1 MNRHA
6 YTTARQHCTV
16 RPAIAACLMFML
28 LALTSLSSAQ
38 NRVDTSPPQGVTL
51 SLYDVGLGLVNEAR
65 RVTLGPGENTMIIR
79 DLPVQA
85 DPASLSFSTVTPA
98 APFELL
104 AQRFQYDL
112 GSTRDL
118 LRRMTG
124 QSITMAGN
132 DEAMREGVLMGGPIE
147 GESGPV
153 LPVRSSEGNAWRM
166 LGMDDI
172 GSVTFPYEE
181 ELFASEPRALW
192 TVRARREGP
201 QNFRL
206 TYRVDGLSW
215 RAFYEL
221 VLTGE
226 RMEAALDSRME
237 IVNHSGGSFENARVR
252 LLTTERGQSD
262 PIVNRE
268 GYLPENR
275 PAMRFAYGAGQ
286 PSFERT
292 VAALAPSETYEL
304 PRTVDLPRDATVYIP
319 YLQADT
325 TPVRRFYVYDGV
337 RFDRFQRNIRTDW
350 NYGTEYHTQ
359 VELHLEF
366 TNEEKFGLGKDLPPG
381 WCRVYERRADG
392 IVDLIGEEPLLA
404 IPAGG
409 TGTVRVGPAIGLLGE
424 RERTRYEEIR
434 PHHVYEES
442 FQIRLSNDT
451 EERTEIRVVE
461 HLYRWSEFEITR
473 TDTEFSL
480 LSPSTIG
487 FRVELEPGARKDV
500 NYTVRYSW

>member
-1 MNRHA
+1 
-6 YTTARQHCTV
+6 
-16 RPAIAACLMFML
+16 MFIPTPPSLDFRRVFRTFGAFAL
-28 LALTSLSSAQ
+28 LFGCASAPGA
-38 NRVDTSPPQGVTL
+38 VVEVSPPQGVTV
-51 SLYDVGLGLVNEAR
+51 SLYDIGIGLVNEAR
-65 RVTLGPGENTMIIR
+65 RVTLNPGENTIAIR
-79 DLPVQA
+79 NLPA
-85 DPASLSFSTVTPA
+85 LTDPASLTFASVTPA

-112 GSTRDL
+112 GNTEQL
-118 LRRMTG
+118 LSRMTG
-124 QSITMAGN
+124 QPVTIAGN
-132 DEAMREGVLMGGPIE
+132 DRETRNAVLLGGPVKA
-147 GESGPV
+147 ESGAV
-153 LPVRSSEGNAWRM
+153 LPVRSRDGNAWWM
-166 LGMDDI
+166 VGMNEI
-172 GSVTFPYEE
+172 SAITFPYAED
-181 ELFASEPRALW
+181 LVAADPRAHW

-206 TYRVDGLSW
+206 TYRVDGMSW

-226 RMEAALDSRME
+226 TMEAALDARME
-237 IVNHSGGSFENARVR
+237 LVNRSGGEFENARVR
-252 LLTTERGQSD
+252 LLTTGRGQSD
-262 PIVNRE
+262 PVVTRE

-275 PAMRFAYGAGQ
+275 PAMRYAYGAGQ
-286 PSFERT
+286 PAFERT
-292 VAALAPSETYEL
+292 VAALAPSGTYEL
-304 PRTVDLPRDATVYIP
+304 PRTVTLPRDATVYLP
-319 YLQADT
+319 YLQTDA

-381 WCRVYERRADG
+381 WCRVYQRRADG
-392 IVDLIGEEPLLA
+392 IIDLVGEEPLLA

-409 TGTVRVGPAIGLLGE
+409 TGTVRVGPAVGLRGE

-434 PHHVYEES
+434 PHRVYEES

-451 EERTEIRVVE
+451 AEKTEVRVVE

-473 TDTEFSL
+473 TDTEFSRA
-480 LSPSTIG
+480 SPSTIE
-487 FRVELEPGARKDV
+487 FRVSLDPGARKDV
-500 NYTVRYSW
+500 NYTVRYTW

>member
-1 MNRHA
+1 MLRNA
-6 YTTARQHCTV
+6 NARPFM
-16 RPAIAACLMFML
+16 RFIAANMML
-28 LALTSLSSAQ
+28 WLIVTSPSSAQ
-38 NRVDTSPPQGVTL
+38 TAVEASPPQGVTV

-65 RVTLGPGENTMIIR
+65 RVTLGPGENTIVIR
-79 DLPVQA
+79 DLPVEA
-85 DPASLSFSTVTPA
+85 DPSSLTFSTVTPA

-112 GSTRDL
+112 GSPGNL
-118 LRRMTG
+118 LSRMTG
-124 QSITMAGN
+124 QPITIASDN
-132 DEAMREGVLMGGPIE
+132 QTMREGVLLGGPMAT
-147 GESGPV
+147 ESGPV
-153 LPVRSSEGNAWRM
+153 IPVLSGDGSAWWM
-166 LGMDDI
+166 LGMDQI
-172 GSVTFPYEE
+172 GSVTLPYNE
-181 ELFASEPRALW
+181 ELVAAAPRALW
-192 TVRARREGP
+192 SVRARREGP

-206 TYRVDGLSW
+206 TYRVDGMSW
-215 RAFYEL
+215 QAFYEL

-226 RMEAALDSRME
+226 TMEAALDAR
-237 IVNHSGGSFENARVR
+237 GGTFENARFR

-262 PIVNRE
+262 PVVDRE
-268 GYLPENR
+268 SYLPENR
-275 PAMRFAYGAGQ
+275 PAMRYAYGAGQ

-292 VAALAPSETYEL
+292 VAALAPSGTYEL
-304 PRTVDLPRDATVYIP
+304 PRTVNLPRDTTIYMP
-319 YLQADT
+319 YLQADA

-337 RFDRFQRNIRTDW
+337 RFDRFQRNIRSDW
-350 NYGTEYHTQ
+350 NYGTEHHTH
-359 VELHLEF
+359 VEHHLEF

-381 WCRVYERRADG
+381 WCRVYQRRADG

-409 TGTVRVGPAIGLLGE
+409 TGTVRVGPAVGLRGE

-473 TDTEFSL
+473 TDTEFYRL
-480 LSPSTIG
+480 TPTTIG

>member
-1 MNRHA
+1 MPRH
-6 YTTARQHCTV
+6 TCAR
-16 RPAIAACLMFML
+16 PFKPFIAASLLFAL
-28 LALTSLSSAQ
+28 LASTSPSLAQ
-38 NRVDTSPPQGVTL
+38 TRVDASPPQGVTV
-51 SLYDVGLGLVNEAR
+51 SLHDVGLGLVNEAR
-65 RVTLGPGENTMIIR
+65 RVTLGPGENTITIR
-79 DLPVQA
+79 DLPA
-85 DPASLSFSTVTPA
+85 RTDPASLTFSTVTPA

-112 GSTRDL
+112 GNAHDL
-118 LRRMTG
+118 LSRMTG
-124 QSITMAGN
+124 QSVTIAG
-132 DEAMREGVLMGGPIE
+132 DGETTRTGVLLGGPMAT
-147 GESGPV
+147 ESGPI
-153 LPVRSSEGNAWRM
+153 LPVRSIEGNAWSM
-166 LGMDDI
+166 LGMDEI
-172 GSVTFPYEE
+172 SSVTFPYTED
-181 ELFASEPRALW
+181 LVAAEPRAHW
-192 TVRARREGP
+192 TVRSRREGP

-206 TYRVDGLSW
+206 TYRVDGMSW

-226 RMEAALDSRME
+226 TMEAALDARME
-237 IVNHSGGSFENARVR
+237 IVNRSGGAFENARVR

-262 PIVNRE
+262 PIVTNE

-275 PAMRFAYGAGQ
+275 PAMRYAYGAGQ

-292 VAALAPSETYEL
+292 VAALAPSGTYEL
-304 PRTVDLPRDATVYIP
+304 PRTVDLPRDATIYMP
-319 YLQADT
+319 YLQADA
-325 TPVRRFYVYDGV
+325 TPVRRFFVYDGV

-381 WCRVYERRADG
+381 WCRVYQRRADG
-392 IVDLIGEEPLLA
+392 IVDLMGEEPLLA
-404 IPAGG
+404 VPAGG
-409 TGTVRVGPAIGLLGE
+409 TGTVRVGPAVGLRGE

-473 TDTEFSL
+473 TDTEFSR
-480 LSPSTIG
+480 LSPTTIG